1 MGKIKN
7 WINKI
12 LFGETYKKEIHRDSV
27 TGKFVS
33 DEYVEQNPATTTTEI
48 REVKKRKK

>member
-7 WINKI
+7 WIKNI
-12 LFGETYKKEIHRDSV
+12 LFGKTFKKELHRDSA

-33 DEYVEQNPATTTTEI
+33 DEYVKQNHATTTTEI
-48 REVKKRKK
+48 REVKKRK